1 MRRSP
6 SRARAAALAVAVS
19 AAGAAAAWRWS
30 HGSATFGFCRL
41 AFQYQ
46 LARDGAEL
54 DREAASGS
62 SQTYYFTSY
71 YLNGM
76 LSAFE
81 ATGDEALLRRTLA
94 LMDGMVANA
103 REARDGGR
111 VYRVWGPFAVAAD
124 FPAPRPILHYTFQA
138 TVPLARAAALIRAD
152 PELRRRYG
160 SAGDRYVA
168 FVDGCVIGYFY
179 RRQLDSRVP
188 WLDPDRFPLWN
199 DNASN
204 LALNAAFL
212 CRATGAPTPC
222 ALAREIGEG
231 FKRKLRPY
239 KTGWIWENQ
248 TIPIGSD
255 TDDTPGSVG
264 NQAGVPDVSHANRE
278 AFLMTTLHE
287 MGLVFSRDDVD
298 RMASTL
304 ADTLWNGSLDSPS
317 FANYLN
323 GSDKAYR
330 VYKEPG
336 LNGSVYHGWALL
348 GAYSP
353 KAERALLA
361 TLKAALLGKT
371 NPSLERNARSY
382 GGLLALAGHLL
393 RNEALAYLRTSSEIS
408 VSARTTN
415 VTPE

>member
-1 MRRSP
+1 MKKATLRRVG
-6 SRARAAALAVAVS
+6 AAALAAC
-19 AAGAAAAWRWS
+19 AAAVAGWRWS
-30 HGSATFGFCRL
+30 HGSARFGLCRL
-41 AFQYQ
+41 AFEYE
-46 LARDGAEL
+46 LAKDGPEL

-62 SQTYYFTSY
+62 SATYYFTSY

-81 ATGDEALLRRTLA
+81 ATGDEAVLRRA
-94 LMDGMVANA
+94 LDVMDGMLA
-103 REARDGGR
+103 RSRDFREGGR
-111 VYRVWGPFAVAAD
+111 TYRVWGPFAVTAD
-124 FPAPRPILHYTFQA
+124 SALPRPLLHYTFQA

-152 PELRRRYG
+152 PDLRLRYG
-160 SAGDRYVA
+160 AAADRYVA
-168 FVDGCVIGYFY
+168 FVDGCVLDYFY
-179 RRQLDSRVP
+179 RRQLDSQVP
-188 WLDPDRFPLWN
+188 WLDPDRFAIWN

-222 ALAREIGEG
+222 ALAREIGAG

-278 AFLMTTLHE
+278 AFLMATLYE
-287 MGLVFSRDDVD
+287 MGFVFGRADVE
-298 RMASTL
+298 RMAATL

-330 VYKEPG
+330 VYKQPG
-336 LNGSVYHGWALL
+336 LNGSIYHGWALL

-353 KAERALLA
+353 KAQRALLA
-361 TLKAALLGKT
+361 TLHASLLGRT
-371 NPSLERNARSY
+371 NPSLERNAKSY

-393 RNEALAYLRTSSEIS
+393 RNQAIIAAWPAPSRSRSF
-408 VSARTTN
+408 
-415 VTPE
+415 